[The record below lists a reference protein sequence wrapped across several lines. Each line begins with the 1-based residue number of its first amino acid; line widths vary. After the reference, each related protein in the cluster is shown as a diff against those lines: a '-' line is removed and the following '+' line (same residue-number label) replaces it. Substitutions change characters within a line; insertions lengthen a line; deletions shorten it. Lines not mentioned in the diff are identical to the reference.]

1 MMETRSR
8 LIQEFDELTAID
20 AESLSEKNICD
31 VLKVK
36 LQNVGFTVTEDQAG
50 EQIGGTAGNLYGFLK
65 GTLLGNPILLSAH
78 MDTVSPGKG
87 KKAIHKDGRI
97 TSDGTTVLGSDDIAG
112 IVEIIEGIR
121 QAEESG
127 RDHRDVEVLFC
138 VAEEMYTVG
147 SRVFDYS
154 KIRSKEA
161 YVLDLSG
168 GVGIAANQA
177 PSLISFEIK
186 ITGKA
191 AHAGFELE
199 KGIHAIRVMAQVIDV
214 IPQGHIGT
222 QTTCNIGT
230 IQGGNGTN
238 IVPETCMACGEIR
251 SFSHEEALDCL
262 RKINETVQQIAEQNQ
277 AKGEVTHTVH
287 LVAYKMDENC
297 SCVRHFRA
305 ACEKLVLEGKL
316 VSTFGG
322 SDNNSFAERG
332 IPGLV
337 LSCGMKKAHSVQE
350 YIEAEDL
357 QKGADLVTELI
368 CQKEE
373 RES

>member
-1 MMETRSR
+1 METRSR

-20 AESLSEKNICD
+20 AESLSERNICD

-36 LQNVGFTVTEDQAG
+36 LQNVGFTVTEDHAG

-65 GTLLGNPILLSAH
+65 GTLPGNPILLSAH

-168 GVGIAANQA
+168 AVGVAANQA

-191 AHAGFELE
+191 AHAGFEPE
-199 KGIHAIRVMAQVIDV
+199 KGIHSIRVMAQVIDV

-230 IQGGNGTN
+230 IQGGTGTN

-305 ACEKLVLEGKL
+305 ACEKLGLEGKL

-350 YIEAEDL
+350 YIEEEDL